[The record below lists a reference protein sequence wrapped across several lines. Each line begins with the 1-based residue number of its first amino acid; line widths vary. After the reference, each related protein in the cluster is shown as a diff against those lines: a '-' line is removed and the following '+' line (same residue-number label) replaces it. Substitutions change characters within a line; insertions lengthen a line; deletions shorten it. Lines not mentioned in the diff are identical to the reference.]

1 MKIFL
6 IILALLL
13 VLFVVGIALG
23 ARDDDGGPVDPQD
36 FGWLDSLTR
45 PFRPVVETWAFQG
58 SCLAD
63 RTAALSAIAPCQI
76 DIAGAA
82 AEVRTLE
89 LVLEQGSEAVVQ
101 FVPRGGGLDINS
113 KLHSDRSVRLSVPR
127 DGAALSLLCTVGECR
142 VRLD

>member
-13 VLFVVGIALG
+13 VFFVVGIALG
-23 ARDDDGGPVDPQD
+23 ARDDDGGPVNPKD

-45 PFRPVVETWAFQG
+45 PFRPVVETGSFQG
-58 SCLAD
+58 SCLSD

-76 DIAGAA
+76 DVAGAD

-89 LVLEQGSEAVVQ
+89 LALEQGSEVAVQ
-101 FVPRGGGLDINS
+101 FVPRGGGLDIDS

-127 DGAALSLLCTVGECR
+127 EGAALTLLCTAGECR